1 MESLYKYI
9 MYFLLWKIK
18 VLTLNFVLYVGN
30 GILLFNGI
38 ILNRYKIFLFN
49 LFLLCTVTGF
59 WENPFVFE

>member
-38 ILNRYKIFLFN
+38 ILNRYKICLFN
-49 LFLLCTVTGF
+49 LFLLSTVTGF
-59 WENPFVFE
+59 SENPFVFE